1 MINSALPKNIIF
13 TCIVFIGITSCT
25 SQQSESYSEFSGNT
39 QGTTYR
45 IIAKHSLNADSLGQE
60 IQLLL
65 ENFEGVFSNYNPH
78 SLISQSN
85 SQKNFQFTDSSFF
98 YFIKKSHFFY
108 VLTQGAFDITI
119 APIANAWKF
128 GYANDSIMPSKD
140 SITQIMKYV
149 GMNLITFDSTHII
162 KKDKR
167 TQIISNAIA
176 KGYTCDIIAEYFTS
190 LGIKDFL
197 IDVGGEMR
205 VQGINPRGKLW
216 QIGIQT
222 PQEGASSTDFML
234 IVPLNNKSIA
244 TSGNYRK
251 YYIKNGKKYSHT
263 INPKTGYPV
272 THNLLSATIIT
283 EECIDADALAT
294 SCMVMGLEKSKEFLN
309 SHQKYQ
315 GILIFE
321 KSDSLQT
328 YMTPGISEK
337 TETTAQLE

>member
-1 MINSALPKNIIF
+1 
-13 TCIVFIGITSCT
+13 
-25 SQQSESYSEFSGNT
+25 
-39 QGTTYR
+39 R
-45 IIAKHSLNADSLGQE
+45 
-60 IQLLL
+60 
-65 ENFEGVFSNYNPH
+65 
-78 SLISQSN
+78 
-85 SQKNFQFTDSSFF
+85 
-98 YFIKKSHFFY
+98 
-108 VLTQGAFDITI
+108 
-119 APIANAWKF
+119 F

-149 GMNLITFDSTHII
+149 GMNLITFDSTHIL

-176 KGYTCDIIAEYFTS
+176 QGYTCDIIAEYFTS

-205 VQGINPRGKLW
+205 VQGVNPRNKLW

-234 IVPLNNKSIA
+234 IVSLNNKSIA

-263 INPKTGYPV
+263 INPKTGFPV
-272 THNLLSATIIT
+272 MHNLLSASIVT

-294 SCMVMGLEKSKEFLN
+294 SCMVMGFKKSKEFLN
-309 SHQKYQ
+309 SHPKYQ

-321 KSDSLQT
+321 ESDSLHT
-328 YMTPGISEK
+328 YITPGLLEQIQ
-337 TETTAQLE
+337 TTAQIEE

>member
-149 GMNLITFDSTHII
+149 
-162 KKDKR
+162 
-167 TQIISNAIA
+167 
-176 KGYTCDIIAEYFTS
+176 
-190 LGIKDFL
+190 
-197 IDVGGEMR
+197 
-205 VQGINPRGKLW
+205 
-216 QIGIQT
+216 
-222 PQEGASSTDFML
+222 
-234 IVPLNNKSIA
+234 
-244 TSGNYRK
+244 
-251 YYIKNGKKYSHT
+251 
-263 INPKTGYPV
+263 
-272 THNLLSATIIT
+272 
-283 EECIDADALAT
+283 
-294 SCMVMGLEKSKEFLN
+294 
-309 SHQKYQ
+309 
-315 GILIFE
+315 
-321 KSDSLQT
+321 
-328 YMTPGISEK
+328 
-337 TETTAQLE
+337 

>member
-1 MINSALPKNIIF
+1 MNSTFPKNIFF
-13 TCIVFIGITSCT
+13 TCILFIGIVSCS

-45 IIAKHSLNADSLGQE
+45 IIAKHSVNADSLAQE
-60 IQLLL
+60 IQSLLK
-65 ENFEGVFSNYNPH
+65 NFETVFSNYNPH

-85 SQKNFQFTDSSFF
+85 SQKNFQFTDSLFF
-98 YFIKKSHFFY
+98 YFIKKSQFFY
-108 VLTQGAFDITI
+108 ELTHGAFDITV

-128 GYANDSIMPSKD
+128 GYANDSIMPSGD
-140 SITQIMKYV
+140 SIDKIMKYV
-149 GMNLITFDSTHII
+149 GMNLITIGSTHLI
-162 KKDKR
+162 KKDER

-176 KGYTCDIIAEYFTS
+176 QGYTCDIIAEYFTS

-205 VQGINPRGKLW
+205 VQGVNPQGKLW

-222 PQEGASSTDFML
+222 PREGASSTDFML

-263 INPKTGYPV
+263 INPKTGYPI
-272 THNLLSATIIT
+272 THNLLSASIIT

-294 SCMVMGLEKSKEFLN
+294 SCMVIGLEKAQIFFTE
-309 SHQKYQ
+309 HPEYQ
-315 GILIFE
+315 GVLIYE
-321 KSDSLQT
+321 EADSLQT
-328 YMTPGISEK
+328 YITPELSEK
-337 TETTAQLE
+337 VIFSSQ